1 MNFQLLVVAL
11 LVAVSFGYAAWA
23 LMPQALRTPL
33 ARGLL
38 RLPMPGFLHQRVLAA
53 TLVSAGCGCDGC
65 DKAPASA
72 AKEASATLNAPAQPL
87 VFYPRKPK

>member
-1 MNFQLLVVAL
+1 
-11 LVAVSFGYAAWA
+11 
-23 LMPQALRTPL
+23 
-33 ARGLL
+33 
-38 RLPMPGFLHQRVLAA
+38 MPGFLHQRVLAA